1 MNKSDKYLRVAT
13 IAGAVCIF
21 TAGVLIILLLPI
33 SSGMAPLRPVYKVF
47 FITLCVVHLLALS
60 TFITCKIRMVS
71 IEKKELKE
79 LAMAMRKRHREQ
91 TKAKI
96 FGKR

>member
-1 MNKSDKYLRVAT
+1 MNKSDKYFRVAM
-13 IAGAVCIF
+13 IAGTVCIF

-33 SSGMAPLRPVYKVF
+33 SSGMAPLQLVYKVF
-47 FITLCVVHLLALS
+47 FITLCAVHLLALS
-60 TFITCKIRMVS
+60 TFITCKIRMIS

-79 LAMAMRKRHREQ
+79 LAIAMKKRHREQ

>member
-1 MNKSDKYLRVAT
+1 MNKSDKYFRVAK

-21 TAGVLIILLLPI
+21 TAGVLIILLLLI
-33 SSGMAPLRPVYKVF
+33 SFGMVPLPLVYKVF
-47 FITLCVVHLLALS
+47 FITLCAVHLLALS
-60 TFITCKIRMVS
+60 TFITCKIRMIS
-71 IEKKELKE
+71 IEKKE